1 MKRATSATRKTH
13 LEESVRLNP
22 NYPDAYNN
30 LGNVLLKTGRYAEAL
45 EKYQET
51 LRLKPNYA
59 EPYANLALTY
69 AQMGR
74 SSEALAAAEKALA
87 LARSQNKTL
96 VAHRI
101 EGWLATYRAGQKG
114 IDAAPR

>member
-1 MKRATSATRKTH
+1 MNRATSAAQAH

-22 NYPDAYNN
+22 NYADAYNN

-45 EKYQET
+45 KKYQET
-51 LRLKPNYA
+51 LRLKPNSA
-59 EPYANLALTY
+59 ETYANLALTY

-74 SSEALAAAEKALA
+74 SSEAIAAAEKALA
-87 LARSQNKTL
+87 LARSQNKML
-96 VAHRI
+96 VARRI
-101 EGWLATYRAGQKG
+101 EDWLATYRAGQKG